1 MNPWML
7 KIGGLVVLTG
17 AMATK
22 TTAVVQSGEIIAP
35 AISALHF
42 APRHS
47 AANIPQNAPPKRS
60 TSSRQTDVSM
70 ASHFRPRGTITVG
83 GQVRIPGPVSF
94 SAGLTLRQVIERAG
108 GATEF
113 GALHRVRLVRDGKM
127 MTFDLTIP
135 ESQAVIIRHNDTVE
149 VPQKAVLGM

>member
-1 MNPWML
+1 
-7 KIGGLVVLTG
+7 
-17 AMATK
+17 
-22 TTAVVQSGEIIAP
+22 
-35 AISALHF
+35 
-42 APRHS
+42 
-47 AANIPQNAPPKRS
+47 
-60 TSSRQTDVSM
+60 M